1 MEAPSNASEEA
12 VISGMQRGA
21 CELGLHGRGNA
32 DMAMIMAGIMVRGVV

>member
-1 MEAPSNASEEA
+1 MDAPSRASEEA

-32 DMAMIMAGIMVRGVV
+32 DMAIIRDGIMVRGEV